1 MSFFSIETFYFLS
14 MGIVGILIIMLIFH
28 FRNKI
33 VLLEKQVQGLHS
45 IASELVNDVRRVHVA
60 QPFGL
65 GGAAA
70 GLENFLAR
78 PSFSEDDD
86 EEVPPLVIGSEP
98 ADIGPVVEEPV
109 FEPDGLKTV
118 RFDLPS
124 EQQQQN
130 YFEQPQF
137 EPVQEIALQEVVSV
151 EPEISVEPVQEIALQ
166 EAVSVEPEI
175 SVEPVQEI
183 ALQEAV
189 SVEPEISVEPVQ
201 EIALQEVVEDDDKT
215 VATTT
220 TIEGASLPLKKRH
233 VSELRSMALSA
244 GIEGAAKMKKAELVA
259 LLSAAPQEPVHDVPE
274 EVLV

>member
-65 GGAAA
+65 GGAA
-70 GLENFLAR
+70 GLENLVVR
-78 PSFSEDDD
+78 PSFSEEDD
-86 EEVPPLVIGSEP
+86 EDVPPLIIGSEP
-98 ADIGPVVEEPV
+98 ADLGHVVEEPV
-109 FEPDGLKTV
+109 FEPSVLKTV
-118 RFDLPS
+118 SFDLPS
-124 EQQQQN
+124 EPVQNN
-130 YFEQPQF
+130 YFEQPQ
-137 EPVQEIALQEVVSV
+137 VVLSQEIALQEVVS

-166 EAVSVEPEI
+166 EVV
-175 SVEPVQEI
+175 
-183 ALQEAV
+183 
-189 SVEPEISVEPVQ
+189 SVEPVQ

-259 LLSAAPQEPVHDVPE
+259 LLSAAPQEPVSTE

>member
-65 GGAAA
+65 GGAA
-70 GLENFLAR
+70 GLENLVVR
-78 PSFSEDDD
+78 PSFSEEDD
-86 EEVPPLVIGSEP
+86 EDVPPLIIGSEP
-98 ADIGPVVEEPV
+98 ADLGHVVEEPV
-109 FEPDGLKTV
+109 FEPSVLKTV
-118 RFDLPS
+118 SFDLPS
-124 EQQQQN
+124 EPVQNN
-130 YFEQPQF
+130 YFEQPQVVLSQEIALQEVVSV

-151 EPEISVEPVQEIALQ
+151 EPVQEIALQ
-166 EAVSVEPEI
+166 EVV
-175 SVEPVQEI
+175 
-183 ALQEAV
+183 
-189 SVEPEISVEPVQ
+189 SVEPVQ

-233 VSELRSMALSA
+233 VSELRSLALSA

>member
-151 EPEISVEPVQEIALQ
+151 EP
-166 EAVSVEPEI
+166 
-175 SVEPVQEI
+175 
-183 ALQEAV
+183 
-189 SVEPEISVEPVQ
+189 VQ

-233 VSELRSMALSA
+233 VSELRSLALSA

>member
-65 GGAAA
+65 GGAA
-70 GLENFLAR
+70 GLENLVVR
-78 PSFSEDDD
+78 PSFSEEDD
-86 EEVPPLVIGSEP
+86 EDVPPLIIGSEP
-98 ADIGPVVEEPV
+98 ADLGHVVEEPV
-109 FEPDGLKTV
+109 FEPSVLKTV
-118 RFDLPS
+118 SFDLPS
-124 EQQQQN
+124 EPVQNN
-130 YFEQPQF
+130 YFEQPQ
-137 EPVQEIALQEVVSV
+137 VVLSQEIALQEVVSV
-151 EPEISVEPVQEIALQ
+151 EPVQEIALQ
-166 EAVSVEPEI
+166 EVV
-175 SVEPVQEI
+175 
-183 ALQEAV
+183 
-189 SVEPEISVEPVQ
+189 SVEPVQ

-233 VSELRSMALSA
+233 VSELRSLALSA